1 MCKLLALPPRFVAV
15 VLISGSVALGAG
27 IPARLVSAD
36 ANNTQNVQQTEVQL
50 PGTPTATT
58 GGTAN
63 SGAAIAL
70 ANAIVHQINVQVA
83 AGNQQAIANSSQ
95 TATNNADVT
104 QTSAASTGDTTGSNG
119 GMASSGTATAATTAI
134 ILQLNIQIMAL
145 LSPDCV
151 VNQVASND
159 AGVGQTAIAAS
170 GEATA
175 DGMGST
181 AASGRA
187 SAWNRALIIQ
197 RNIQVYVCTGHG
209 DATEAGSQQAVN
221 DFAQEQV
228 AIALTGAAGASGDS
242 TGGSGSAA
250 ARLRDSIRQTNR
262 QIVVN

>member
-1 MCKLLALPPRFVAV
+1 MSKLLALQPRFVAILLV
-15 VLISGSVALGAG
+15 SASLGLGAG
-27 IPARLVSAD
+27 VPARLASAD
-36 ANNTQNVQQTEVQL
+36 ANNTQNVQQTEAQL

-104 QTSAASTGDTTGSNG
+104 QTSVAATGDTTGSNG
-119 GMASSGTATAATTAI
+119 GIAGSGDATAVSTAI
-134 ILQLNIQIMAL
+134 ILQMNIQIMAL
-145 LSPDCV
+145 LSPDCAV
-151 VNQVASND
+151 DQVASND
-159 AGVGQTAIAAS
+159 AGLDQAAVAAT

-175 DGMGST
+175 DGAGST
-181 AASGRA
+181 ATSGRA
-187 SAWNRALIIQ
+187 AAWNRALIIQ

-209 DATEAGSQQAVN
+209 STDTGSQQAVN
-221 DFAQEQV
+221 DFAAQQA
-228 AIALTGAAGASGDS
+228 AIALTGTAAASEGS
-242 TGGSGSAA
+242 TAGSGKAA
-250 ARLRDSIRQTNR
+250 ARLRDSVRQTNR